1 MNPHLLH
8 LQVGSLPLAS
18 QAALM
23 LIYTVVKDKAKIVFT
38 SMEGEGKHF
47 TFQGCLPVELVG
59 FAGRPSSFVVFIV
72 YLFRKVPKRY
82 LTDFERDN

>member
-1 MNPHLLH
+1 
-8 LQVGSLPLAS
+8 
-18 QAALM
+18 M
-23 LIYTVVKDKAKIVFT
+23 LIYTVIKDKAKIVFT

-82 LTDFERDN
+82 LTDFERDK